1 MEKVKTIQKTKIFS
15 SRKAIHITGT
25 ILLSGIGIALPRIF
39 HILAGSSAGAIFLP
53 MHIVVL
59 IASLVFGALSG
70 SIVGVVS
77 VIGSYLLT
85 GMPAIAR
92 LPYMII
98 ELAIYAILLGLF
110 RKKFNAAVS
119 LVGAMIFGRILYAGV
134 LFVSISMLGFSSYGI
149 SVIESVKMGIP
160 GILLQIAFVPVIAKI
175 MNKGLNLK
183 ND

>member
-15 SRKAIHITGT
+15 SKKAIHIIGT

-53 MHIVVL
+53 MHIAVL

-85 GMPAIAR
+85 GMPVIAR

-98 ELAIYAILLGLF
+98 ELGIYAILLGLF
-110 RKKFNAAVS
+110 HKKFNAAVS